1 MDCFDCVLVGQGLAG
16 TTLAWQL
23 RLRGQRV
30 VVIDREP
37 AVTSSR
43 ISAGLI
49 TPITGQR
56 LVKTWRL
63 DEFHPAA
70 VGFYRRIEG
79 LTATSFLHRR
89 PTVRLFVSEE
99 ERALFATRRDRGEYT
114 GLVAQREG
122 IVSATSFV
130 DSLGGFEMVDAGRLD
145 VPAYLQTSRKV
156 FSSNGE
162 YLAGEIDVEQDLQL
176 DMEGVVLP
184 RLGIRAERLIFC
196 QGFEASGNPWFRDVR
211 FDATKGEILMLRIP
225 GLGEERIVHR
235 GVWIAPA
242 GGDLYRAG
250 ATYERETLDCTP
262 TTAGRDEVCERLA
275 KLLRVPFEVVG
286 HSAAVRPIVMGRH
299 PVIGL
304 HPEYEQLG
312 MFNGLGS
319 KGSLQAPLMAER
331 FAGLLA
337 GTGTL
342 EPEVDLNRRFDLRGC
357 APGETGARG
366 PRAAPSVARTSR
378 SLRLT
383 EQAHEAVCEVLS
395 VGEAAVDATAGNGHD
410 TQFLAVCVGGEGRV
424 FAFDVQQQALDQ
436 TGQRLDDQ
444 GLENVRLLQRS
455 HVELTRAIPRT
466 LHGRIGA
473 VMFNLGYLPGGTK
486 SLTTQTE
493 TTQTAVRQALELLRP
508 GGVIT
513 IVAYT
518 GHPGGADEATAVEGL
533 LESLPTDA
541 FAIEQRG
548 SASGGGFAPRLF
560 VVRKR

>member
-1 MDCFDCVLVGQGLAG
+1 MDCLDCVLVGQGLAG

-23 RLRGQRV
+23 RLRGKRV
-30 VVIDREP
+30 LVIDREP

-63 DEFHPAA
+63 EEFHRAA

-79 LTATSFLHRR
+79 LSGASFLHRR
-89 PTVRLFVSEE
+89 PTVRLFVNEE
-99 ERALFATRRDRGEYT
+99 ERALFETRRNRGEYG
-114 GLVAQREG
+114 GLVSRRAG
-122 IVSATSFV
+122 VVSATSFV

-145 VPAYLQTSRKV
+145 VPAYLQASREV
-156 FSSNGE
+156 FSSDDD
-162 YLAGEIDVEQDLQL
+162 YLTAEIDVERDLQL
-176 DMEGVVLP
+176 ETQGVVLP

-196 QGFEASGNPWFRDVR
+196 QGFEASGNRWFREVR

-225 GLGEERIVHR
+225 GLGEERIVHH

-250 ATYERETLDCTP
+250 ATYEREALDCTP
-262 TTAGRDEVCERLA
+262 TTAGRDEMCERLA

-331 FAGLLA
+331 FAGFLA

-357 APGETGARG
+357 VPPGSGEPVTRGASG
-366 PRAAPSVARTSR
+366 GARTSR

-383 EQAHEAVCEVLS
+383 QQAHEAVCEVLK

-410 TQFLAVCVGGEGRV
+410 TQFLAVRVGAEGTV

-436 TGQRLDDQ
+436 TAQRLDDQ

-455 HVELTRAIPRT
+455 HAELARAIPRT

-473 VMFNLGYLPGGTK
+473 AMFNLGYLPGGTK

-493 TTQTAVRQALELLRP
+493 TTQAAVRQALELLRP
-508 GGVIT
+508 GGVVT

-518 GHPGGADEATAVEGL
+518 GHPGGADEATAVAGL
-533 LESLPTDA
+533 LDSLPSDA
-541 FAIEQRG
+541 FAIEQEG
-548 SASGGGFAPRLF
+548 SSSGGGFAPRLF